1 MPRLNSLPI
10 GLFAICFLVF
20 SCEADAATYRVN
32 SPNGELQLEFQL
44 NDGMPKYL
52 VRRHGKMLIAPSRLG
67 FELAGAPRLAD
78 NFKITSSDTKVH
90 DETWTQPWGERKE
103 VRDHHRELRVNLRQ
117 QDDLA
122 REMTVVFRVFND
134 GIGFRYEWPEQ
145 ENLKDFVIADE
156 LTEFQF
162 AEDSSAWW
170 IPAYEAERYEYLF
183 GETKVSEIGIAHTP
197 VTFVRKDGVCL
208 SVHEAALVDYASM
221 TLEQT
226 KGSTLKANL
235 VPWTDGTKV
244 KAKAPFHTP
253 WRTIQ
258 IGANPGELVTSYMI
272 LNLNEPNKLADTSWI
287 KPGKFVGVWWE
298 MHLDKSTWG
307 SGPRHGATTENVKRY
322 IDFAAEHDFDGVLAE
337 GWNEG
342 WDGDWTANG
351 DKFSFTKPY
360 PDFDIDELTR
370 YSQDKGVELVAHN
383 ETAGSIINYESQ
395 LSAAF
400 KLYES
405 LGIHTLKTGYVKFEK
420 LIKRINDAG
429 EETMEYHHGQHMVNH
444 YQKVVDTAAK
454 HKIMLDVH
462 EPIKPTGL
470 QRTYPNLM
478 TGEGARGQEYEA
490 WSPDGGNPP
499 DHTTILPFT
508 RLLAGPMDFTPGL
521 FDLEY
526 PEHRP
531 NNRVNSTLAKQLA
544 LYVVIYSPLQMVPDL
559 PENYAVYPDAFEFV
573 KEVPTDWDETRILHG
588 KIGDYV
594 TIVRQ
599 ERDSDEWYL
608 GSITD
613 EKSRILETKLTF
625 LDPNRKYTAKIYRDA
640 DDADWKKAPSKYTIE
655 EREVDSQT
663 VMQLDLAA
671 GGGQAIRF
679 APIESP
685 RQSVQTARTAS
696 AK

>member
-1 MPRLNSLPI
+1 MPRHNSPLI
-10 GLFAICFLVF
+10 GLIATCLLVF
-20 SCEADAATYRVN
+20 SCEADAATYRAN

-44 NDGMPKYL
+44 EDGTPKYL
-52 VRRHGKMLIAPSRLG
+52 VRRHGKVIVAPSRLG
-67 FELAGAPRLAD
+67 FELNGAPALAD
-78 NFKITSSDTKVH
+78 NFELVSADTIIH

-103 VRDHHRELRVNLRQ
+103 VRNHHRELRIRLRQ
-117 QDDLA
+117 RDDLA
-122 REMTVVFRVFND
+122 REMTLVFRVFND
-134 GIGFRYEWPEQ
+134 GLGFRYEWPEQ
-145 ENLKDFVIADE
+145 ANLKDFVIADE

-170 IPAYEAERYEYLF
+170 IPAYENERYEYLF

-226 KGSTLKANL
+226 TGSTLKANL
-235 VPWTDGTKV
+235 VPWADGTKV
-244 KAKAPFHTP
+244 KAKTPFHTP

-258 IGANPGELVTSYMI
+258 IGANPGELITSYMI
-272 LNLNEPNKLADTSWI
+272 LNLNEANKLADTSWI

-307 SGPRHGATTENVKRY
+307 SGPRHGATTDNVKRY
-322 IDFAAEHDFDGVLAE
+322 IDFAAKHNFDGVLAE

-360 PDFDIDELTR
+360 PDFDIEELTR
-370 YSQDKGVELVAHN
+370 YVQGKGVELVTHN
-383 ETAGSIINYESQ
+383 ETAGSVINYEDQ
-395 LSAAF
+395 LSDAF

-420 LIKRINDAG
+420 LIKRVDDAG
-429 EETMEYHHGQHMVNH
+429 EESMEYHHGQHMVNH

-470 QRTYPNLM
+470 HRTYPNLM

-573 KEVPTDWDETRILHG
+573 KDVPTDWHETRVLHG
-588 KIGDYV
+588 KIGDYI
-594 TIVRQ
+594 TIARK

-613 EKSRILETKLTF
+613 EKSRILETRLTF
-625 LDPNRKYTAKIYRDA
+625 LDPNRKYLATIYRDA

-655 EREVDSQT
+655 KREVDSQT

-671 GGGQAIRF
+671 GGGQAIHF
-679 APIESP
+679 APIGSP

-696 AK
+696 TQ